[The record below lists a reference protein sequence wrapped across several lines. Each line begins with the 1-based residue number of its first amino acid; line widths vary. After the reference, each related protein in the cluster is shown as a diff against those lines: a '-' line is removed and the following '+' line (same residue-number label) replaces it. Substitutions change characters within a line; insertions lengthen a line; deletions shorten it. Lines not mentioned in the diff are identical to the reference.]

1 MLWKVGGHFFI
12 ADFNTII
19 AIFMAKS
26 SPKKPQIRQFWLLVE
41 LVALNGW
48 IWVGYIQDG
57 LLVPFGPSVIAIRG
71 SWGARIGLKMP

>member
-1 MLWKVGGHFFI
+1 MDIFF

-57 LLVPFGPSVIAIRG
+57 LLVPFGPIKIVPGVNTPDPTDEIKPLVS
-71 SWGARIGLKMP
+71 LE